1 MSKMLISFP
10 LQGILKHLLSL
21 PNAVMIATK
30 EEMDA
35 ANLEAHERDFCAHYL
50 IEWQRCRDRERP
62 FMYRCHH
69 DQHNYK
75 HCQFDE

>member
-1 MSKMLISFP
+1 
-10 LQGILKHLLSL
+10 
-21 PNAVMIATK
+21 MIATK

-50 IEWQRCRDRERP
+50 IEWQQCRDRERP

-69 DQHNYK
+69 DKHNYL